1 MWFGRFENME
11 ACGYSCGDPSS
22 YRTSIVSWPGFWKL
36 VFVWSGHVLFLLQR
50 LICDAF
56 PRSICIDYYS
66 GNESS
71 KFDACSFL
79 ILGTQSSVWS
89 RCGQGSTENLDKVKG
104 VIEGQPCRLPQA
116 EGMTRVDSLSFAP
129 ETCLGE
135 QSNVP
140 LKVLGSSSNES
151 ECSLGISV
159 PHVPFIGIQLSHDWH
174 NWMH

>member
-1 MWFGRFENME
+1 M
-11 ACGYSCGDPSS
+11 
-22 YRTSIVSWPGFWKL
+22 
-36 VFVWSGHVLFLLQR
+36 
-50 LICDAF
+50 CDAF

-71 KFDACSFL
+71 TFDACSSL

-116 EGMTRVDSLSFAP
+116 EGMTGVDSLSFAP

-140 LKVLGSSSNES
+140 LKVLGSSSNKVKVVWGFPS
-151 ECSLGISV
+151 RVFPLLAYSY
-159 PHVPFIGIQLSHDWH
+159 HMIGIIGCI
-174 NWMH
+174 N